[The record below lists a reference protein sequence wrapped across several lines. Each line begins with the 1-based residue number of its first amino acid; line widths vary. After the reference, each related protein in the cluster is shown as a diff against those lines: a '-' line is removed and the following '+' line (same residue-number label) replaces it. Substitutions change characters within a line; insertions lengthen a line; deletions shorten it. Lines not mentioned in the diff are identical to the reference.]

1 MWNAIGCYCWL
12 IFVNIRIWY
21 STVQLQR
28 VMVFLWLEW
37 SQTPLILCLIPSL
50 ESGVQ
55 GVGMGYGITGPD
67 DQQACTMRHS
77 QKLGRISTGVW
88 GKYWEQ
94 VYRRSQSPGCG
105 GHQREGSDSN
115 QSFPIFLV
123 SPNTH
128 THTHTHHTHT
138 YTHTHTH
145 THTSHMWIPLL
156 VAPESWNH
164 VVHESAEFMLLRPR
178 ESQKILVT
186 SLVAGPLSL
195 VICHLSGI

>member
-55 GVGMGYGITGPD
+55 GVGMGYGIIGPD

-128 THTHTHHTHT
+128 THTHTHTYHTCGFHSWLHRNHGT
-138 YTHTHTH
+138 
-145 THTSHMWIPLL
+145 MWSPNLQ
-156 VAPESWNH
+156 
-164 VVHESAEFMLLRPR
+164 FMLLRPR

>member
-1 MWNAIGCYCWL
+1 M
-12 IFVNIRIWY
+12 
-21 STVQLQR
+21 QLQR

-123 SPNTH
+123 SPNT
-128 THTHTHHTHT
+128 

-145 THTSHMWIPLL
+145 THTHIT
-156 VAPESWNH
+156 H
-164 VVHESAEFMLLRPR
+164 VDSTPSCTGIMEPCGPR
-178 ESQKILVT
+178 ICRVYAFKAKGVT
-186 SLVAGPLSL
+186 ENSCDLSGGWTTQP
-195 VICHLSGI
+195 CHLPLVWYLRTPQPKPEVRVPGIY